1 MILARLL
8 GRWQTHIVRGGMAGS
23 IATIAILW
31 VFFQTGQLFG
41 QSQNNNRAFE
51 LPHRS
56 HNYFHDGGSLQ
67 LRPATGDE
75 SPSSVSTF
83 AHAKKRVL
91 KSMNQGLNDSI
102 DFSKFRLSLQRRLE
116 SNLVNAEIA
125 PRPGTPAYGQYAHD
139 RPTNDQALDKNYD
152 SLVAIGASM
161 QLTQV
166 HCLRFGLS
174 AAECSRYVSTLRLD
188 RPCSGSQQHILCD
201 PSAKYRSVDGSCNN
215 LENPQWGSAFT
226 AYDRI
231 LLPEYTDGIQSPKKE
246 FGVHAL
252 PNPRLVSATLSSRRT
267 DRQEGDKTLAFMQW
281 SRFVSHD
288 LSFTPTRKM
297 VWTKAPIRCCEPDGS
312 WPAPRYVHPDCQA
325 IRVPDD
331 DADYSRHRIRCLD
344 YARSMTAL
352 RSDCSLGP
360 AEQMNQASH
369 FLDASNVYGSSQADS
384 HKIRSFQGGQLRV
397 ARKNDRDYLPHDDDS
412 YVSGDQRING
422 DVQAAAMQTLWLR
435 EHNRLARALA
445 KLNPHW
451 SDETIFQEARRI
463 VVAEIQHVTYH
474 EWLPLLI
481 GKRYARTIADRSP
494 RNRSD
499 DDGLYNVNSEPGV
512 YNEVATSALTFAH
525 SLRQASLS
533 LVSEDDYDAHKSN
546 ESLEL
551 AASFYEPRLLEAGE
565 TLDGLVRGFARQSS
579 RKLDFTLAAD
589 LGSRLYK
596 TNESAAG
603 LDRLSFD
610 IQRGRDHGLAD
621 YNDYRHLCGLRQ
633 AKSFDDFLDHVPGE
647 SVKLLRK
654 LYKTPGDVDLL
665 VGGLAERSIED
676 AAIGPT
682 FRCLI
687 AAQFLRTRRADRFFY
702 DSTRQPKPFT
712 TNQMAELKKATL
724 ARIFCDN
731 GDNIAKMQSN
741 VFLKPQVGNELQSCQ
756 NFDAIERIDLTKW
769 IENIAY

>member
-1 MILARLL
+1 MGI
-8 GRWQTHIVRGGMAGS
+8 
-23 IATIAILW
+23 
-31 VFFQTGQLFG
+31 FP
-41 QSQNNNRAFE
+41 NR
-51 LPHRS
+51 
-56 HNYFHDGGSLQ
+56 Y
-67 LRPATGDE
+67 
-75 SPSSVSTF
+75 
-83 AHAKKRVL
+83 
-91 KSMNQGLNDSI
+91 
-102 DFSKFRLSLQRRLE
+102 
-116 SNLVNAEIA
+116 
-125 PRPGTPAYGQYAHD
+125 
-139 RPTNDQALDKNYD
+139 
-152 SLVAIGASM
+152 
-161 QLTQV
+161 
-166 HCLRFGLS
+166 GLS
-174 AAECSRYVSTLRLD
+174 PAECSRYVSTVRLD
-188 RPCSGSQQHILCD
+188 RSSLGGQLCPGGRHILCD
-201 PSAKYRSVDGSCNN
+201 PSAKYRSIDGSCNN
-215 LENPQWGSAFT
+215 LENPHWGSAFT
-226 AYDRI
+226 AYNRI

-267 DRQEGDKTLAFMQW
+267 DQQDADKTLAFMQW

-297 VWTKAPIRCCEPDGS
+297 VWTKAPIRCCEPDGN
-312 WPAPRYVHPDCQA
+312 WLAPRYVHPDCQA

-331 DADYSRHRIRCLD
+331 DTDYSQHWVRCLD
-344 YARSMTAL
+344 YVRSMTVL

-360 AEQMNQASH
+360 AEQMNQVSH
-369 FLDASNVYGSSQADS
+369 FLDASNVYGSTQADS
-384 HKIRSFQGGQLRV
+384 RRIRSFEAGQLRV
-397 ARKNDRDYLPHDDDS
+397 ARHNDRDYMPRNTDDDDL

-435 EHNRLARALA
+435 EHNRVARALA

-451 SDETIFQEARRI
+451 SDETIYQEARRI

-481 GKRYARTIADRSP
+481 GKRYARTIADRLP
-494 RNRSD
+494 RNQS
-499 DDGLYNVNSEPGV
+499 DDGLYNENSEPGV
-512 YNEVATSALTFAH
+512 YNEVATSVLSFAQ
-525 SLRQASLS
+525 SLRQGSLS
-533 LVSEDDYDAHKSN
+533 LVPEDDDAQKSN
-546 ESLEL
+546 ESLIEL
-551 AASFYEPRLLEAGE
+551 AASFYKPRLLEDAE

-579 RKLDFTLAAD
+579 RKLDLSLVVD
-589 LGSRLYK
+589 LSSQLYK
-596 TNESAAG
+596 TNDSAAG

-633 AKSFDDFLDHVPGE
+633 AKSFDDFLDH
-647 SVKLLRK
+647 
-654 LYKTPGDVDLL
+654 TPGDVDLV

-682 FRCLI
+682 FGCLI

-741 VFLKPQVGNELQSCQ
+741 VFLKPQVRNELQSCQ